1 MQDCHSC
8 DPGSIPGAGA
18 SLISLMDGDCAADT
32 APYLDSINTRGC
44 SGDVD
49 AGSTLALDNVAHVP
63 SNRLMFM
70 KSALVFLGQNYFVTE
85 HCFCS

>member
-18 SLISLMDGDCAADT
+18 SLISLMNCDRSTDT